1 MSIKLALIMTQKN
14 ESLFLE
20 PWRIRYHVDLID
32 TSSIF
37 IYDNGSTDSQ
47 TLTTLAAAE
56 NMGLKIDRNYNHQ
69 KDYYARGELFADLI
83 KSLDASNPHDFYF
96 PIDCDEFL
104 VCDIDGKLSCQ
115 RDYILVS
122 LAPLVRDGKPLTI
135 PHKYVDS
142 PYHIN
147 RYSKITNCKKC
158 FFAQGACEALSDGFH
173 EGKSKNGSQERQA
186 KITYIEFHYKPY
198 ADHMRLNA
206 QIIDYLIPTL
216 SRKNLAAYAKSKRSN
231 YHAAHALLESEY
243 SYRRYFA
250 NQPSTTFNSCLLDRF
265 KDLNIVTDPLFS
277 DQSTNTRKAQIA
289 IRAKHLAMKAQD
301 KAEEAL
307 AHLRSIAGFVKRRLP
322 RF

>member
-1 MSIKLALIMTQKN
+1 MQKN
-14 ESLFLE
+14 ESLLLE
-20 PWRIRYHVDLID
+20 PWIRYHVDLIG

-37 IYDNGSTDSQ
+37 IYDNGSTDTK
-47 TLTTLAAAE
+47 TLTTLADAE
-56 NMGLKIDRNYNHQ
+56 NIGLKINRTYSHQ
-69 KDYYARGELFADLI
+69 KDYYARGEIFADLI

-104 VCDIDGKLSCQ
+104 ACGIDGKLSCQ
-115 RDYILVS
+115 RDDILAS
-122 LAPLVRDGKPLTI
+122 LAPLIRDGEVLTI
-135 PHKYVDS
+135 PHKYVNS
-142 PYHIN
+142 PCHIN

-173 EGKSKNGSQERQA
+173 EGKSKDGNQERQT

-198 ADHMRLNA
+198 ADHMRLSA
-206 QIIDYLIPTL
+206 QKIDYLIPRLT
-216 SRKNLAAYAKSKRSN
+216 RKNLAAYAKSKRSN

-243 SYRRYFA
+243 SYRKYFA

-265 KDLNIVTDPLFS
+265 KELSINAGPFFS
-277 DQSTNTRKAQIA
+277 DQSTNTCKAQIA

-301 KAEEAL
+301 KAEEVL
-307 AHLRSIAGFVKRRLP
+307 DHLRSIAGFVKRRLL

>member
-1 MSIKLALIMTQKN
+1 MSIKIALIMMQKN
-14 ESLFLE
+14 ESLLLE
-20 PWRIRYHVDLID
+20 PWIRYHVDLIG

-37 IYDNGSTDSQ
+37 IYDNGSTDAQ

-56 NMGLKIDRNYNHQ
+56 NMGLKINRTYNHQ

-104 VCDIDGKLSCQ
+104 ACDIDGKLSCQ
-115 RDYILVS
+115 RDDILVS
-122 LAPLVRDGKPLTI
+122 LAPLVRDGKVLTI
-135 PHKYVDS
+135 PHKYVNS

-173 EGKSKNGSQERQA
+173 EGKSKNRSQERQT

-198 ADHMRLNA
+198 ADHMRLSA
-206 QIIDYLIPTL
+206 QKIDYLIPIL

-231 YHAAHALLESEY
+231 
-243 SYRRYFA
+243 
-250 NQPSTTFNSCLLDRF
+250 
-265 KDLNIVTDPLFS
+265 
-277 DQSTNTRKAQIA
+277 
-289 IRAKHLAMKAQD
+289 
-301 KAEEAL
+301 
-307 AHLRSIAGFVKRRLP
+307 
-322 RF
+322 

>member
-1 MSIKLALIMTQKN
+1 MSLKIALIMMQKN
-14 ESLFLE
+14 ESLLLE
-20 PWRIRYHVDLID
+20 PWIRYHVDLIG

-37 IYDNGSTDSQ
+37 IYDNGSTDTK
-47 TLTTLAAAE
+47 TLTTLADAE
-56 NMGLKIDRNYNHQ
+56 NIGIKINRTYSHQ
-69 KDYYARGELFADLI
+69 KDYYARGEIFADLI

-104 VCDIDGKLSCQ
+104 ACDIDGKLSCQ
-115 RDYILVS
+115 RDDILAS
-122 LAPLVRDGKPLTI
+122 LAPLIRDGEVLTI
-135 PHKYVDS
+135 PHKYVNS
-142 PYHIN
+142 PFHIN

-173 EGKSKNGSQERQA
+173 EGKSKDGNQERQT

-198 ADHMRLNA
+198 ADHMRLSA
-206 QIIDYLIPTL
+206 QKIDYLIPRLT
-216 SRKNLAAYAKSKRSN
+216 RKNLAAYAKSKRSN

-243 SYRRYFA
+243 SYRKYFA

-265 KDLNIVTDPLFS
+265 KELSINAGPFFS
-277 DQSTNTRKAQIA
+277 DQSTNTCKAQIA

-301 KAEEAL
+301 KAEEVL
-307 AHLRSIAGFVKRRLP
+307 DHLRSIAGFVKRRLL